1 MIEISFAAIVF
12 VLWTFFAVL
21 YYNRYKK
28 YCVSNGDKKQKKW
41 TNEYIFETI
50 PSVFPTLGIFCTA
63 LGITIGI
70 WDFNTND
77 IQGSIPQLLGGLKL
91 AFLATM
97 AGIVGLI
104 VFQKWGAIIQ
114 KEIEDNPN
122 KQKKYTDELNAISEL
137 NLSIHK
143 LHEDNNKHFEKL
155 SDSFEKVLN
164 EKIEALEGELKA
176 VVKTL
181 NTNHK
186 SLLNSSENINNGI
199 VKLSDEFVEGSVT
212 ANNNTAQIITAMT
225 QNNTL
230 IAKKFDEFSELLAQ
244 NNTEALV
251 EVMKSVTEQF
261 NAQMN
266 ELINK
271 LVQENFSEL
280 NASVQNLNDWQKENK
295 EQIAKLTEKFQETTE
310 MFDTSSKTL
319 SEVADNAKSLVA
331 DNSKL
336 VQLIDTLD
344 KVMIS
349 DNKFSA
355 ITSNL
360 VATIDTL
367 KETTESFDETTN
379 KLNEWVRTERN
390 FKDSADILIVKLE
403 EFRDM
408 NSDVWKKYREEMAN
422 AVGIIKTTST
432 SLGED
437 LTNINNEFY
446 DRLSET
452 LTNLDLCIQRFIPA
466 NN

>member
-1 MIEISFAAIVF
+1 M
-12 VLWTFFAVL
+12 
-21 YYNRYKK
+21 
-28 YCVSNGDKKQKKW
+28 
-41 TNEYIFETI
+41 
-50 PSVFPTLGIFCTA
+50 
-63 LGITIGI
+63 
-70 WDFNTND
+70 
-77 IQGSIPQLLGGLKL
+77 
-91 AFLATM
+91 
-97 AGIVGLI
+97 
-104 VFQKWGAIIQ
+104 
-114 KEIEDNPN
+114 
-122 KQKKYTDELNAISEL
+122 

-251 EVMKSVTEQF
+251 EVMKRVTEQF

-466 NN
+466 NT